1 MTELAD
7 DTAERGPDAP
17 RRNRRP
23 VPALVFLLVLAL
35 AAMGVWWNVLGDERA
50 REQAE
55 EAVCSSASNVPTEL
69 DPATVS
75 IRVYNATDTPGLAG
89 EVTTTLESRG
99 FVVTETANDPSTAE
113 VTGVG
118 ELRFGAPG
126 REAADFLRLYLPGST
141 NRIDTRSTGLVD
153 LVIGPDFAGLASEEQ
168 VAAALLAAASAEA
181 EC

>member
-1 MTELAD
+1 MTELSD
-7 DTAERGPDAP
+7 DTAERRTDAP

-35 AAMGVWWNVLGDERA
+35 AAMAVWWNVLGDERA
-50 REQAE
+50 REQAAA
-55 EAVCSSASNVPTEL
+55 AVCSSASNVPTEL

-99 FVVTETANDPSTAE
+99 FVVNETANDPGSAE

-118 ELRFGAPG
+118 ELRFAGPG
-126 REAADFLRLYLPGST
+126 REAAEFLRLYLPGAT
-141 NRIDTRSTGLVD
+141 DRVDTRSTGVVD
-153 LVIGPDFAGLASEEQ
+153 LVIGPDFAGLASEEE
-168 VAAALLAAASAEA
+168 VAAALVAAASVEA
-181 EC
+181 DC